1 MTATFQLASE
11 RDRDFAIRLIQRTP
25 LDGKNEVVIRRI
37 KRTTK
42 QERRMRSMIKAIME
56 AKATW
61 AGREWDSGNWRAI
74 LISAYLTEKKQET
87 GTIVEGMGGEFLVL
101 GQRRGSDLDVD
112 EWGEMMVSTLAWMDK
127 NGIEWKELEAPA
139 DGRPEPPPRSDD
151 R

>member
-87 GTIVEGMGGEFLVL
+87 GTIVEGMGG
-101 GQRRGSDLDVD
+101 SS
-112 EWGEMMVSTLAWMDK
+112 WCWASAAAPISTSTS
-127 NGIEWKELEAPA
+127 G
-139 DGRPEPPPRSDD
+139 GR
-151 R
+151 